1 MSASSPLLMAGATV
15 SFAIKVDG
23 KEIPDTVEVL
33 SIDTWISVNKV
44 PKARIVIFDGS
55 PSEQDFP
62 VSDLKTFVPGNK
74 IEIAAGYAGK
84 NTVIFKGVIVKQGIE
99 ISQNQ
104 GSKLAVEITDQVM
117 KMTLSRKNSIYED
130 IKDSDLIEKLI
141 SDNGLEKSVAA
152 TNTVYETIVQYYAT
166 DWDLMLTRAQLNGFV
181 VIADAGKVAV
191 GAPKTDQ
198 SPVLKVV
205 YGESILDLEA
215 DMDAATQF
223 APSAIKS
230 TTWNDADQE
239 LGESGPGSVD
249 VKEQGNLS
257 SEELAKVFDVK
268 SYLQQTGATLEE
280 SSLEDWS
287 SAELLKSMLSKIR
300 GRVRF
305 HGSAVAQ
312 TGKTIELGGLGER
325 FNGVAF
331 ISGVH
336 HNISSGQ
343 WLTTVTFG
351 LNWPWFTDEAPNIAA
366 PGASGQLPPI
376 QGLQTGKVKQVAED
390 PEGEFRV
397 LVNLPI
403 LGESSKGVW
412 ARLGTFYGS
421 NEVGAVFYPEVD
433 DEVIVAFMNQD
444 PRNPVILGSV
454 YSKKL
459 PPAYP
464 PDEDN
469 NIKAIVTRSEIQIV
483 FNDEDIILEIKT
495 PEQEITIDDKDGS
508 ITIKDNNKNSVTL
521 SSSGITLESDSDI
534 ALTAKGDIKINTNGN
549 LALSA
554 KQDVSVEGMQVEH
567 KAKTKFA
574 ADGGAGAEVTSNAIL
589 TLRGNLVKIN

>member
-1 MSASSPLLMAGATV
+1 
-15 SFAIKVDG
+15 
-23 KEIPDTVEVL
+23 
-33 SIDTWISVNKV
+33 
-44 PKARIVIFDGS
+44 
-55 PSEQDFP
+55 
-62 VSDLKTFVPGNK
+62 
-74 IEIAAGYAGK
+74 
-84 NTVIFKGVIVKQGIE
+84 VIVKQGIE
-99 ISQNQ
+99 INRNQ
-104 GSKLAVEITDQVM
+104 GSKLAVEITDQAM
-117 KMTLSRKNSIYED
+117 KMTLSRKNAIYED
-130 IKDSDLIEKLI
+130 IKDSDLIGKLI
-141 SDNGLEKSVAA
+141 SDNGLEKSVAP
-152 TNTVYETIVQYYAT
+152 TNTVYETIVQYYAS

-181 VIADAGKVAV
+181 VIADGGKVTV
-191 GAPKTDQ
+191 GEPKTDQ
-198 SPVLKVV
+198 PPSLKVV

-230 TTWNDADQE
+230 TTWNEADQE
-239 LGESGPGSVD
+239 LGESGPGSVN

-268 SYLQQTGATLEE
+268 TFIQQTGATLEE
-280 SSLEDWS
+280 SSLQDWS

-305 HGSAVAQ
+305 HGSALAQ

-325 FNGVAF
+325 FNGIAF

-336 HNISSGQ
+336 HNISSGA

-366 PGASGQLPPI
+366 PAASGQLPPI

-390 PEGEFRV
+390 PAGEFRV

-403 LGESSKGVW
+403 LGGGSKGVW

-421 NEVGAVFYPEVD
+421 NEVGAVFFPEVD

-469 NIKAIVTRSEIQIV
+469 NTKAIVTRSEIQIV

-495 PEQEITIDDKDGS
+495 PEQEITIDDKAGS
-508 ITIKDNNKNSVTL
+508 ITIKDNNKNSISL

-534 ALTAKGDIKINTNGN
+534 TLTAKGDINISTNAN

-574 ADGGAGAEVTSNAIL
+574 ADGGAGAEVTSNAML